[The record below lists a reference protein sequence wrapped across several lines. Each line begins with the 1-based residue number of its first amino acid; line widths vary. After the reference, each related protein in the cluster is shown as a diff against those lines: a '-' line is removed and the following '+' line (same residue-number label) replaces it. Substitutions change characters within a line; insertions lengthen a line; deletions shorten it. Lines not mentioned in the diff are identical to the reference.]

1 MKGITEVTEARPTTG
16 RRVWLRFADGEE
28 GEVDLSRYLG
38 YGPVFGPLADEEFF
52 RQLHVEAGT
61 IAWPNGAD
69 IAPER
74 LYELLVGYSLH
85 SEAAVPMVA
94 EGGGEGR

>member
-1 MKGITEVTEARPTTG
+1 MKGITEVTEARPTAG

-28 GEVDLSRYLG
+28 GEVDLSRYLK

-52 RQLHVEAGT
+52 RQLRVEGGGT
-61 IAWPNGAD
+61 VAWANGAD

-74 LYELLVGYSLH
+74 LYELLVGYSQQVDVR
-85 SEAAVPMVA
+85 VPVVA
-94 EGGGEGR
+94 DGD

>member
-1 MKGITEVTEARPTTG
+1 MQMMTKIPEVTDARPTTG

-28 GEVDLSRYLG
+28 GEFDLSRYLN
-38 YGPVFGPLADEEFF
+38 YGPVFGPLADEGFF
-52 RQLHVEAGT
+52 RQLRVGAGT

-74 LYELLVGYSLH
+74 LHELLVGYSQQVDVR
-85 SEAAVPMVA
+85 VPVVA
-94 EGGGEGR
+94 DGD

>member
-1 MKGITEVTEARPTTG
+1 MKGITEVTAARPTTG
-16 RRVWLRFADGEE
+16 RSVWLRFADGEE
-28 GEVDLSRYLG
+28 GEVDLSRYLN

-52 RQLHVEAGT
+52 RLLRVEAGT

-74 LYELLVGYSLH
+74 LHELLVGCGERSSL
-85 SEAAVPMVA
+85 
-94 EGGGEGR
+94 

>member
-1 MKGITEVTEARPTTG
+1 
-16 RRVWLRFADGEE
+16 
-28 GEVDLSRYLG
+28 VDLARYLN
-38 YGPVFGPLADEEFF
+38 YGPVYGPLADEEFF

-74 LYELLVGYSLH
+74 LYELLAGYTPP
-85 SEAAVPMVA
+85 ADVRVPVVA
-94 EGGGEGR
+94 EGD